1 MLPVVQIGPAA
12 IQLPGLLL
20 IAGVWLGSAIAER
33 QARRLGL
40 SGDGVERLILV
51 GLVAGILGARLGY
64 AARYLEIYTRD
75 PLALLALTP
84 VTLAPEVG
92 AAIGP
97 IAALVY
103 GQRRRLPLGP
113 TLDALTPGMA
123 AFAVCLALA
132 HLASGDAFGAPAEVP
147 WAIVLWG
154 MPRHPSQVY
163 ELLAALAIL
172 AFVLRL
178 RPGAPFTAF
187 GFGAFVAFCAAARL
201 VLEAFRG
208 DSVLW
213 FGALR
218 AAQIVSLTI
227 LLAALAVLRGLAQ
240 STVDSRP

>member
-1 MLPVVQIGPAA
+1 MLPVLQIGPVA

-20 IAGVWLGSAIAER
+20 IAGVWLGSVLTER
-33 QARRLGL
+33 WAWRSGH

-51 GLVAGILGARLGY
+51 GLAAWILGARLGY
-64 AARYLEIYTRD
+64 AARYLEVYARD

-92 AAIGP
+92 AAIGL

-103 GQRRRLPLGP
+103 GKRRRLPLGP

-132 HLASGDAFGAPAEVP
+132 HLASGDAFGAPTDVP

-163 ELLAALAIL
+163 ELLAALVIL

-178 RPGAPFTAF
+178 RPGAPFTGYAF
-187 GFGAFVAFCAAARL
+187 GVFVALSATARL

-208 DSVLW
+208 DSVAW
-213 FGALR
+213 FGTLR
-218 AAQIVSLTI
+218 AAQIVSLAI
-227 LLAALAVLRGLAQ
+227 LLAALAVLRRLVQPMADPG
-240 STVDSRP
+240 R